1 MSHSIVVMG
10 VSGSGKT
17 TVGER
22 LAGSLSAEFIDADWL
37 HSRDNLETMAA
48 GHPLSDEQRVPWLH
62 AVGEN
67 LREAREGGRDL
78 VVACSALKRSYR
90 DILRSYVADVWFVF
104 LDAPPALLTERLTT
118 RVHDFMPASLLESQL
133 ASLEPLGADEH
144 GTRVDVTA
152 PLEEIVSSVLSQFR

>member
-48 GHPLSDEQRVPWLH
+48 IMPYSTPLWT
-62 AVGEN
+62 
-67 LREAREGGRDL
+67 
-78 VVACSALKRSYR
+78 
-90 DILRSYVADVWFVF
+90 ILTKC
-104 LDAPPALLTERLTT
+104 PA
-118 RVHDFMPASLLESQL
+118 
-133 ASLEPLGADEH
+133 PLGPQC
-144 GTRVDVTA
+144 R
-152 PLEEIVSSVLSQFR
+152 